1 VHCAAPRAYALVHT
15 DFLELRHGEV
25 HRSVARRSSEDTR
38 FEVECLGDRRTGTG
52 SRSADGGVS
61 GIGAP
66 KRSRAPRGS
75 GGAVAEPRLP
85 SQGSA
90 GGQARR
96 GLGRGGSPDTRSAG
110 LPRLGAPHSP
120 ARGTPGGASARMA
133 SLCSGIWSASRK
145 RHCPR
150 RRATPVI
157 GPREATRPSSNGS
170 WQAFYQGCGSTSPP
184 PRQCSREPT
193 QERLNEPLPDNQITR

>member
-1 VHCAAPRAYALVHT
+1 
-15 DFLELRHGEV
+15 
-25 HRSVARRSSEDTR
+25 
-38 FEVECLGDRRTGTG
+38 VECLGDRRTGTG

-66 KRSRAPRGS
+66 KRSSKTLACSSRKR
-75 GGAVAEPRLP
+75 GAVAEPRLP

-96 GLGRGGSPDTRSAG
+96 GLGRGGSPDTRSAS

-133 SLCSGIWSASRK
+133 SLCSGIWSASRE

-150 RRATPVI
+150 RRATPVL
-157 GPREATRPSSNGS
+157 GPREVTQPSSNGS
-170 WQAFYQGCGSTSPP
+170 WQAFYQRCGSTSPP
-184 PRQCSREPT
+184 PRQCSREPS
-193 QERLNEPLPDNQITR
+193 QERLNKPLPDNQITR

>member
-1 VHCAAPRAYALVHT
+1 M
-15 DFLELRHGEV
+15 
-25 HRSVARRSSEDTR
+25 
-38 FEVECLGDRRTGTG
+38 
-52 SRSADGGVS
+52 
-61 GIGAP
+61 
-66 KRSRAPRGS
+66 
-75 GGAVAEPRLP
+75 AEPRLP

-110 LPRLGAPHSP
+110 LPRLEAPHSP

-133 SLCSGIWSASRK
+133 SLCSGIWSASRE

-170 WQAFYQGCGSTSPP
+170 WQAFYQRCGSTSPP

-193 QERLNEPLPDNQITR
+193 QERLNEPLPDNQITRYLSRHSMPYHGTAAWIATCAGTTRQGYGPGCGGRNT